1 MNNKILLIAS
11 FAVISQL
18 AFAQK
23 FSIKGQ
29 VVDTLSGALPMATV
43 MLMNPKDSSLVNFGV
58 TSSTGNFELKNI
70 SKGAY
75 QLKITFIG
83 LAPYAK
89 NLSPSDFT
97 TPVMDMGQLKMKP
110 VSSQLDELVIHGD
123 KAPITFKRDTI
134 EYNASSFKTKPNA
147 NVEDMLKKMPGIEVQ
162 SDGSIKAQGETVQR
176 VTVDGR
182 EFFGRD
188 PKLAT
193 RNLPADAIDK
203 VQVFDKKSDQ
213 AAFTGIDDGQREK
226 TINLALKESKRNGA
240 FGNFMAGVGTKDRWT
255 GKASVNKF
263 GKGQQLSFLGMGNN
277 INEQGF
283 SLDDYMNF
291 SGGSQQ
297 MMGGGGGGGVRIQI
311 GGDNSSG
318 VPMNFG
324 GRQNGINTNYAGGIN
339 FNKDLSKKTK
349 LTSSYFFNRL
359 NQNVIQDLNR
369 INYLPNDS
377 TYNFNQH
384 SDQYSTSDNHRVNLA
399 LDHQIDS
406 TNSIRVTTAATYTTQ
421 DLRYQTTG
429 RTMLTDNTLA
439 NESSS
444 TTTSSSENFN
454 LNSAVLYRHRFA
466 KKGRTFSTNL
476 TFGLTSSDG
485 EGTLGSSNTYYT
497 GSEKNKIIDQINTTN
512 NGTQT
517 FGATV
522 TYTEPLGNR
531 KYLEFNYAFRT
542 NRNQV
547 DKEVYNIRNG
557 QQVFNDTLSNK
568 YNSVYLYNRPGVNFK
583 LNRTKYSVTVGAG
596 YQMTDLDGNLLLKDT
611 TINRSFSNLL
621 PAVHF
626 NYDFT
631 SVKHFRFDYETSMSE
646 PGITQLQPVV
656 DNSDPLNLS
665 EGNPNLK
672 PGYAHRIST
681 NYTQF
686 DPGRFIGFFAFVNAT
701 YTNNP
706 ITNSQTVDPAT
717 FIRTT
722 RPVNVANSFNTSGNF
737 SLGFPVKKW
746 NGRFNIG
753 PTTSY
758 TRSINLI
765 NEEENISKSITSG
778 GNVRYDYTL
787 KEILIVGLSANISQ
801 QKTSYS
807 LNTQDQRF
815 INETYS
821 ADANVSFLKNY
832 SFNASF
838 DYYKYTSKTT
848 DFQQAIPMLNLSLS
862 RFVFKAK
869 SGEIKLAVVNA
880 LDKSMS
886 VSQTANSNYLQQ
898 TTTNNLGRYVMASFT
913 YSLNKQ
919 LNPMG
924 GGGRRGGGARIM
936 IRN

>member
-1 MNNKILLIAS
+1 MNNKFLLFIFLA
-11 FAVISQL
+11 ISQL
-18 AFAQK
+18 ALAQK

-29 VVDTLSGALPMATV
+29 VVDTVSSPMPMATV

-58 TSSTGNFELKNI
+58 TNSTGNFELKNV
-70 SKGAY
+70 SKGDY

-89 NLSPSDFT
+89 NLSPSNFT
-97 TPVMDMGQLKMKP
+97 TPVMEMGQLKLK
-110 VSSQLDELVIHGD
+110 SKTNQLDEMVIHGD

-134 EYNASSFKTKPNA
+134 EYNASSFKTKTNA
-147 NVEDMLKKMPGIEVQ
+147 NVEDLLKRMPGIDVQ

-193 RNLPADAIDK
+193 RNLPADAVEK

-226 TINLALKESKRNGA
+226 TINLELKESKRNGA
-240 FGNFMAGVGTKDRWT
+240 FGNITAGVGNKDRWT
-255 GKASVNKF
+255 GKASLNKF

-297 MMGGGGGGGVRIQI
+297 MMGGGGGGGVRIQL

-324 GRQNGINTNYAGGIN
+324 GRQNGINTNYAGGLN
-339 FNKDLSKKTK
+339 FNKDLSKDTK

-359 NQNVIQDLNR
+359 NQRVMQDVNR

-377 TYNFNQH
+377 SYNFTQN
-384 SDQYSTSDNHRVNLA
+384 SNQYSTSDNHRVNLA

-406 TNSIRVTTAATYTTQ
+406 ANSIRFTTAVTYTTQ
-421 DLRYQTTG
+421 DIDQSSSSK
-429 RTMLTDNTLA
+429 TMLTDGRLA
-439 NESSS
+439 NESNTQS
-444 TTTSSSENFN
+444 TSSSENMN
-454 LNSAVLYRHRFA
+454 LNSNLLYRHRFA
-466 KKGRTFSTNL
+466 KKGRTVSTNL
-476 TFGLTSSDG
+476 SLGITSSDA
-485 EGTLGSSNTYYT
+485 EGTLGSLNKYYT
-497 GSEKNKIIDQINTTN
+497 EGKEKLIDQLNTTDN
-512 NGTQT
+512 QSQT
-517 FGATV
+517 YGATIA
-522 TYTEPLGNR
+522 YTEPLGNR
-531 KYLEFNYAFRT
+531 KYLELNYAFRT
-542 NRNQV
+542 NRSQV
-547 DKEVYNIRNG
+547 DKEVTNIRNG
-557 QQVFNDTLSNK
+557 QRVFNDTLSNK
-568 YNSVYLYNRPGVNFK
+568 YNSAYLYNRPGANFK
-583 LNRTKYSVTVGAG
+583 LNRTKFSLTVGTS
-596 YQMTDLDGNLLLKDT
+596 YQMTRLKGNLILKDT

-621 PAVHF
+621 PVAHF
-626 NYDFT
+626 NYDFS

-646 PGITQLQPVV
+646 PSITQLQPVV

-665 EGNPNLK
+665 VGNPELK
-672 PGYAHRIST
+672 PGYAHRFST

-701 YTNNP
+701 YTTNA
-706 ITNSQTVDPAT
+706 ISNSQSVDPKT

-722 RPVNVANSFNTSGNF
+722 RPVNVDNNFNANGNF
-737 SLGFPVKKW
+737 NLGFPIKKL
-746 NGRFNIG
+746 NGRFSIG
-753 PTTSY
+753 PSSSFAKT
-758 TRSINLI
+758 INMV
-765 NEEENISKSITSG
+765 NEADNISKSLTLG

-787 KEILIVGLSANISQ
+787 KEILTVGVSANLSQ
-801 QKTSYS
+801 QKTTYS
-807 LNTQDQRF
+807 LNTQDQRYL
-815 INETYS
+815 NETYS
-821 ADANVSFLKNY
+821 SEANVNFLKNY
-832 SFNASF
+832 SYNVSF
-838 DYYKYTSKTT
+838 DFYRYNSQTT
-848 DFQQAIPMLNLSLS
+848 DFSQTIPMLNMSLS

-869 SGEIKLAVVNA
+869 SGEIKLGVVNL
-880 LDKSMS
+880 LDKSLS

-924 GGGRRGGGARIM
+924 GGGRRGGGGMRMM